1 MTLTNNGIVNYF
13 KTTYQELSR
22 VVWPTRAQTI
32 NHTLL
37 VIVVSLVVAVF
48 FGVVDYLLSLGLEQL
63 ITRF

>member
-22 VVWPTRAQTI
+22 VVWPSRQQTT
-32 NHTLL
+32 NHSLI
-37 VIVVSLVVAVF
+37 VIAASIVTAIF
-48 FGVVDYLLSLGLEQL
+48 FGLVDFILSLGLEQL